1 MKRDEVKIQYK
12 WRLEDI
18 YSSDEAW
25 EAEFEKAQN
34 TLSFSEY
41 ARKLDK
47 KEVLLEYLKAN
58 DKYGATLDKL
68 AAYAHLH
75 SDEDKSN
82 QNYAAMYSKIYSLY
96 SKYATETAFY
106 EPEMSKLDDE
116 YLYSLLKDKDFSDY
130 DYHIKRL
137 IDNKKHAVSEAEE
150 KLLGMAF
157 EVFNTF
163 SDTFDMIDNLDLPL
177 PEIEYQGEKTKLTH
191 GLYGVILHGDDR
203 EKRKEAYEKYYS
215 AYKSLINTLTS
226 TYVGSVKSDVLF
238 SKVYKFDSS
247 LERALYN
254 EDVQKCVYDNLIKA
268 VDDNLAS
275 MHRYMSDRKK
285 IKGYDK
291 QYFYDVYSPLVD
303 GAELNLDYDSAYELV
318 IKGLAVLGK
327 EYQSLLKKAYDERWI
342 DVEETEGKRNGAYSA
357 SCYGVHPYVLL
368 NYKPSITDVFTIAHE
383 MGHSLHTYFS
393 QKNQP
398 YFKSQYKIFVGEV
411 ASTVNEVLLLK
422 YLLTNAKD
430 EAMKKYL
437 LNYYLD
443 TMRATLH
450 RQTMFAEFESK
461 VHSMEESGTPLTK
474 ERLCSL
480 YSDLGKKYYGDDIV
494 HDDDISY
501 EWARIPH
508 LYFSFYVYKYATG
521 IIAAIN
527 IATKILSEGEKAV
540 KSYFEFLK
548 GGSSTDPVSLLK
560 LAGVDLTSKEPFNVA
575 MREFENTLIEFEKLM
590 GI

>member
-254 EDVQKCVYDNLIKA
+254 EDVQKCVYENLIKA

-318 IKGLAVLGK
+318 IKGLAVLGN
-327 EYQSLLKKAYDERWI
+327 EYQSLLKRHM
-342 DVEETEGKRNGAYSA
+342 TN
-357 SCYGVHPYVLL
+357 
-368 NYKPSITDVFTIAHE
+368 
-383 MGHSLHTYFS
+383 
-393 QKNQP
+393 
-398 YFKSQYKIFVGEV
+398 VG
-411 ASTVNEVLLLK
+411 
-422 YLLTNAKD
+422 
-430 EAMKKYL
+430 
-437 LNYYLD
+437 
-443 TMRATLH
+443 
-450 RQTMFAEFESK
+450 
-461 VHSMEESGTPLTK
+461 
-474 ERLCSL
+474 
-480 YSDLGKKYYGDDIV
+480 
-494 HDDDISY
+494 
-501 EWARIPH
+501 
-508 LYFSFYVYKYATG
+508 
-521 IIAAIN
+521 
-527 IATKILSEGEKAV
+527 
-540 KSYFEFLK
+540 
-548 GGSSTDPVSLLK
+548 
-560 LAGVDLTSKEPFNVA
+560 LTSKKRRASETALTAPAVTACIPMFCLTINLRLPTYLRLP
-575 MREFENTLIEFEKLM
+575 MRWDIRCIRIFHRKISPISKVNIKFLWEKSQARSTKCFF
-590 GI
+590 